1 MNPKMHSHEF
11 KKAVLLVYDYLG
23 SMRKAE
29 AAMRVSSSTI
39 SRWCKQCGMS
49 SWPLRGSKITEAML
63 AVMRL

>member
-29 AAMRVSSSTI
+29 AAMRVW
-39 SRWCKQCGMS
+39 REG
-49 SWPLRGSKITEAML
+49 LVAL
-63 AVMRL
+63 A